1 MSCSN
6 SGQTSDHQSESQL
19 LSSQHQISQHA
30 LSSGS
35 QTANGATRMTM
46 RAEDWGSSQ
55 THTCTSVSKPSGL
68 FSALFGPFPPVSFP
82 LMYLC
87 LHDSAPPSYNELT
100 PFPAAS
106 LLMLAIIDSAIELC
120 WSGRLTHGSKMD
132 PSSWSSSSCC
142 VKGPLAA
149 GDGGRQ
155 RPPVASKSSAAQKR
169 FPRREPSAASQL
181 CLLLKISLR
190 RKNLSLL
197 SRADGEEWRQIMS
210 RTTGVH

>member
-1 MSCSN
+1 
-6 SGQTSDHQSESQL
+6 
-19 LSSQHQISQHA
+19 
-30 LSSGS
+30 
-35 QTANGATRMTM
+35 MTM

-55 THTCTSVSKPSGL
+55 TRTCTSVSKPSGL
-68 FSALFGPFPPVSFP
+68 FSALFGPFPPIAFP

-87 LHDSAPPSYNELT
+87 QHDSAPPSSDELT
-100 PFPAAS
+100 PLPAAS

-155 RPPVASKSSAAQKR
+155 RPPVARKSSGAQKCLT
-169 FPRREPSAASQL
+169 RREPSAASQL
-181 CLLLKISLR
+181 CLLLKTYLQ

-197 SRADGEEWRQIMS
+197 SYQS
-210 RTTGVH
+210 GVLTVKSGAG